1 MDQNLRD
8 LLDTAAGEPPRPVTS
23 EAVRRRVNR
32 RRAAFAA
39 TAIAG
44 LAVAVGLGSALA
56 AGSLRT
62 GPAPAAG
69 GHQHAGPPRYYLAQD
84 WNGATRSSV
93 TAVRS
98 TATGRITADLPSP
111 APGENCDGGNAG
123 LAAADGETFFVVCTK
138 EKLSAQPPANQP
150 GMFRKPGTIRSIETL
165 IYRFRLTGA
174 GHVTGY
180 SLVSGG
186 VLKGVWTFDIAASP
200 DGSLIAAEVAQPVP
214 PGRLY
219 TNTIPEGIVVID
231 TRTGHRALWRTGPG
245 TPGAASF
252 ALGTDLSFTSNDRQL
267 VVLESL
273 CPRTRY
279 QSDCSGHADMQLRA
293 YSPAAA
299 GGSLAAG
306 RVLLDQS
313 ALRPARTSLSDAFIT
328 QDGFAATAVLIRCP
342 RHGTCTLSAVRMSV
356 ATGRV
361 LRVLYQT
368 RTGTAFQGVFERF
381 FSADPSGRYLILDA
395 GAGRARL
402 NGWIDHGKLTR
413 LVPADGSAPGYETW

>member
-1 MDQNLRD
+1 MEQKLRD
-8 LLDTAAGEPPRPVTS
+8 LLDAAVGEPPRPVTA
-23 EAVRRRVNR
+23 ETVRRRVNR
-32 RRAAFAA
+32 RRAALAT

-44 LAVAVGLGSALA
+44 LAVAIGVGTTLA
-56 AGSLRT
+56 AGGHSP
-62 GPAPAAG
+62 GPAPAVSG
-69 GHQHAGPPRYYLAQD
+69 GQHAGPPRYYLVQGWD
-84 WNGATRSSV
+84 GTTRSSA

-98 TATGRITADLPSP
+98 TVTGRITAVLPSP

-123 LAAADGETFFVVCTK
+123 LAAAGGQTFFVVCTK

-165 IYRFRLTGA
+165 IYRFRLTSA

-180 SLVSGG
+180 SLVKGG
-186 VLKGVWTFDIAASP
+186 VLKGVWAFNIAASR
-200 DGSLIAAEVAQPVP
+200 DGTLIAAEVEQPVP

-219 TNTIPEGIVVID
+219 TNTIPEGIFVID
-231 TRTGHRALWRTGPG
+231 TRSGHRALWRAGRG

-252 ALGTDLSFTSNDRQL
+252 ALGTDLSFTSNDQQL
-267 VVLESL
+267 VVLESF
-273 CPRTRY
+273 CPRSRY
-279 QSDCSGHADMQLRA
+279 QSDCGGHADMQLRA

-313 ALRPARTSLSDAFIT
+313 ALPVRTSLSDAFIT
-328 QDGFAATAVLIRCP
+328 PDGTAATAVLIRCLP
-342 RHGTCTLSAVRMSV
+342 HGTCTLSVVRMSV

-361 LRVLYQT
+361 LGVLYRT

-395 GAGRARL
+395 GADRARL

-413 LVPADGSAPGYETW
+413 LVPANGNSPGYETW